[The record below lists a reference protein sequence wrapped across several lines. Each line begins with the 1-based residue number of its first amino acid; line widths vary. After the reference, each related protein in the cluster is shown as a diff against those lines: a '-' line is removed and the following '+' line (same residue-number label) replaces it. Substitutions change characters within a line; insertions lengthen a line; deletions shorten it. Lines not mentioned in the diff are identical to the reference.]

1 MCAVQGAQQFAI
13 QFVTCPAHTLVADL
27 TDCTL
32 EPKDLA
38 RPSIPSTAER
48 RLRCGRPSF

>member
-13 QFVTCPAHTLVADL
+13 QLVACPAHTLVADL

-32 EPKDLA
+32 EAKDLP
-38 RPSIPSTAER
+38 RPSTAER
-48 RLRCGRPSF
+48 RLRCGCPSF